1 MVELIGFSVEPR
13 AKGRT
18 KEGPKCASG
27 SCVGRA
33 TVGSRSS
40 MRMSPLMQMTKQIGR
55 RAAACGVWTGGPS
68 ADRGLGRRH
77 RRTLTIIEL
86 SGSGAEVE
94 ASRKP
99 APTQP
104 YLSFTTNNV

>member
-1 MVELIGFSVEPR
+1 MSLLI
-13 AKGRT
+13 
-18 KEGPKCASG
+18 
-27 SCVGRA
+27 
-33 TVGSRSS
+33 
-40 MRMSPLMQMTKQIGR
+40 QITKQLGR
-55 RAAACGVWTGGPS
+55 RVGGLRRVDRRPS

-77 RRTLTIIEL
+77 RRTRIIIEL

-104 YLSFTTNNV
+104 YLSLITNNV